1 LPRPV
6 HKSTL
11 GLAALATVALLAA
24 GCGTGGLPSK
34 TADVSKGRQLFV
46 RGEAGKPS
54 CGSCHTLADAGTTGT
69 IGPNLDDAFGPGRAQ
84 GFKDST
90 IAAIVADQI
99 RYPNKQQMTKIG
111 GVMPANLVTGDDVSD
126 VADYVASVAGL
137 PTKGGGGGGKVTA
150 KSGKQ
155 IFLTAGCTGCHT
167 LANAGSHGTIGP
179 NLDQAKPPKALVVTR
194 VTNGRG
200 AMPSFKGK
208 LTPQQ
213 IQAVAQYVS
222 SAAGT

>member
-1 LPRPV
+1 LPRRVP
-6 HKSTL
+6 KAL
-11 GLAALATVALLAA
+11 GLAAIAALALLAA

-34 TADVSKGRQLFV
+34 TADVSKGRQLFI
-46 RGEAGKPS
+46 RGAAGKPS

-69 IGPNLDDAFGPGRAQ
+69 IGPNLDDAFGPGRTQ

-150 KSGKQ
+150 KGGKQ
-155 IFLTAGCTGCHT
+155 IFLTAGCTSCHT
-167 LANAGSHGTIGP
+167 LADAGSHGTIGP
-179 NLDQAKPPKALVVTR
+179 NLDQVKPPKALVVTR
-194 VTNGRG
+194 VTNGKG
-200 AMPSFKGK
+200 AMPSFKSK
-208 LTPQQ
+208 LTAQQ

-222 SAAGT
+222 SVAGK